1 MAVQDKKPAVRSKAV
16 QFMVRAIIFESMKP
30 LFPLTLIAILAM
42 SQLPLATTAQETST
56 ENMAAITFLT
66 PGLSY
71 EVKTAKYQTLYATAF
86 MNLAASFSASTETG
100 TESSF
105 YFDPAFNLQYRIY
118 YNFRKRE
125 QHFKRT
131 EKNSANFFAL
141 SGGTVF
147 SKMRVSSSYFEESS
161 RRPVYHVAGIWGMQ
175 RNMPGRLNMN
185 FSAGLGYRWA
195 SSTYPLFE
203 GGIGK
208 ENYGR
213 LIVPVEIGLGIWLGK
228 RD

>member
-1 MAVQDKKPAVRSKAV
+1 
-16 QFMVRAIIFESMKP
+16 MKRLTP
-30 LFPLTLIAILAM
+30 LPLIAILAF
-42 SQLPLATTAQETST
+42 SQLPLATTAQEAYT
-56 ENMAAITFLT
+56 ENVAALTFLT
-66 PGLSY
+66 PGFSY
-71 EVKTAKYQTLYATAF
+71 ELKAGRSQTLYATAF

-105 YFDPAFNLQYRIY
+105 YFDPAFNLQYRYY
-118 YNFRKRE
+118 YNFGKRE
-125 QHFKRT
+125 QQFKRT

-195 SSTYPLFE
+195 ASTYPLPE

-213 LIVPVEIGLGIWLGK
+213 LIVPVEIGLGIWLGRK
-228 RD
+228 D